1 MILLVYFFLIFSAF
15 LFVLI
20 LFLNNLATKGFHLN
34 KKAWA
39 LIDLSCM
46 RVYAIKCLIM
56 GVAGESICA
65 HMGYLELD
73 LYGKTDMVRPNQ
85 PAVEEFTVE
94 HLLELGIFY

>member
-1 MILLVYFFLIFSAF
+1 
-15 LFVLI
+15 
-20 LFLNNLATKGFHLN
+20 
-34 KKAWA
+34 
-39 LIDLSCM
+39 M

-94 HLLELGIFY
+94 HLLELGIFYYGFNYFYSFLCFHLF